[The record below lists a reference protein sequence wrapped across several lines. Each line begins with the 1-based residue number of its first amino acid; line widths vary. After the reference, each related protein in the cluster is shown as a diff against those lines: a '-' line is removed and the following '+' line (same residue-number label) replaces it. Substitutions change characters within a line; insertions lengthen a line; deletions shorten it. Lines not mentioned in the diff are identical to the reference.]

1 MDVLRDVLLDVLGSA
16 VILAAKF
23 ALLDAKV
30 ALVVAGKAAPE
41 IVLLDVNQIA
51 VLGVLVAA
59 VDALVDVA
67 LLVQAI
73 AEEDAH
79 LAVALDVLAA
89 QDALDVGQDAPA
101 TVEEVALE
109 GALVVLVDV
118 LAVLELVLKDAL
130 LLVRLIVEEVAEILA
145 LKPVE
150 ILAKTVL
157 ALVQEAAQEGVIQNA
172 LDAGI
177 PVAETVMGVLVV
189 RAVLPVVKLDA
200 MLTVADVLFVQVV
213 QEIVQVLAEVLAKI
227 TAEAAVKVSARIL
240 AMMDVPWNVK
250 MVVGALAV
258 VDVKTVAKVAK
269 ILAQQ
274 VAN

>member
-1 MDVLRDVLLDVLGSA
+1 M
-16 VILAAKF
+16 ILAAKF

-30 ALVVAGKAAPE
+30 ALVVAGKAALE
-41 IVLLDVNQIA
+41 IVLLDANQIA

-73 AEEDAH
+73 VEEDVH
-79 LAVALDVLAA
+79 LAVALDVLAV
-89 QDALDVGQDAPA
+89 QDALDVGQDVPVI
-101 TVEEVALE
+101 VEEVVLKDAP
-109 GALVVLVDV
+109 VVLVDV

-130 LLVRLIVEEVAEILA
+130 LLVRLIVEEVAETLA
-145 LKPVE
+145 LRPVE

-172 LDAGI
+172 LDAEI
-177 PVAETVMGVLVV
+177 VAVEIVMDVLVAQ
-189 RAVLPVVKLDA
+189 AVLPVVKLNA
-200 MLTVADVLFVQVV
+200 MLTVADVLFVQVA
-213 QEIVQVLAEVLAKI
+213 QEIVQVLVEVLAKTI
-227 TAEAAVKVSARIL
+227 AEVAVKANARVL
-240 AMMDVPWNVK
+240 AMTDVLWNVK
-250 MVVGALAV
+250 TVVGALAV

>member
-1 MDVLRDVLLDVLGSA
+1 MDVLRDVLLDVLDSV

-30 ALVVAGKAAPE
+30 ARVAAEKAALE

-79 LAVALDVLAA
+79 LAVALDVLAV

-109 GALVVLVDV
+109 DALVVLVGA
-118 LAVLELVLKDAL
+118 LAVLELALKDAL

-145 LKPVE
+145 LKPVG
-150 ILAKTVL
+150 ILAKVVI
-157 ALVQEAAQEGVIQNA
+157 ALVQEVAQEDAIQVA
-172 LDAGI
+172 LDAEI
-177 PVAETVMGVLVV
+177 VAVEIVMDVLVAQ
-189 RAVLPVVKLDA
+189 AVLPVVKLDA
-200 MLTVADVLFVQVV
+200 IVAVADVLAVQVV
-213 QEIVQVLAEVLAKI
+213 QEIVQVLVEVLAK
-227 TAEAAVKVSARIL
+227 TSAEAAVKVNARVL
-240 AMMDVPWNVK
+240 VMMDVPWDVK
-250 MVVGALAV
+250 TVVGALAV
-258 VDVKTVAKVAK
+258 VDVKTVVKVAK
-269 ILAQQ
+269 MSVQQ